1 MPLIKDL
8 FSKLSLE
15 HPWSLCTQRSFHSQD
30 AERQCVMWTNT
41 RRFTLLQHISCIPP
55 QCVKHDREWCSTDTK
70 DPICVRD
77 TLGTVHIAC
86 SLIKTVKT
94 PATIEPYYFLGGG
107 GQGRRGRR
115 DCKPNSIL
123 VNRVIADAGD
133 DYYER
138 QNK

>member
-15 HPWSLCTQRSFHSQD
+15 HPWSLSTQRSFHSQD
-30 AERQCVMWTNT
+30 AERQCVLWTNT

-70 DPICVRD
+70 YPICVRD

-94 PATIEPYYFLGGG
+94 PATIEPYSFFWGGG
-107 GQGRRGRR
+107 VGGT
-115 DCKPNSIL
+115 
-123 VNRVIADAGD
+123 VNQTV
-133 DYYER
+133 Y
-138 QNK
+138 